1 MTDGTEYQSD
11 PETSKVR
18 RESRPTSGAS
28 TPNRRRVPPP
38 LPVRGGLRPP
48 MDRND
53 SSTSHYSEELNRG
66 QESANGQAGQ
76 GCVDTPPPAII
87 APAAQVYTGIASTQ
101 GYTTPT
107 GQVPTDGP
115 PGYEHH
121 DTSSGYS
128 VEKTGLSDEE
138 PAPYT
143 EHPDAASS
151 VQPPVAQAM
160 TARTEGMTE
169 GERLEW
175 EQYYAD
181 QQLAQQ
187 ANRLELHHGKEN
199 DSLR

>member
-1 MTDGTEYQSD
+1 
-11 PETSKVR
+11 
-18 RESRPTSGAS
+18 
-28 TPNRRRVPPP
+28 
-38 LPVRGGLRPP
+38 

-66 QESANGQAGQ
+66 QEPASGQAGQ
-76 GCVDTPPPAII
+76 GYADIPPPVV
-87 APAAQVYTGIASTQ
+87 APAAQVYTDIVSTQ
-101 GYTTPT
+101 EHTTPT

-121 DTSSGYS
+121 DTSSGYP
-128 VEKTGLSDEE
+128 VEKTGHSEE

-143 EHPDAASS
+143 EHPVAASS
-151 VQPPVAQAM
+151 AQPPVAHAP
-160 TARTEGMTE
+160 TAQTEGMTE

-187 ANRLELHHGKEN
+187 ANRLDLNHGKE
-199 DSLR
+199 DESLR

>member
-18 RESRPTSGAS
+18 YESRPTSGAS
-28 TPNRRRVPPP
+28 TPSRRRLPPP

-48 MDRND
+48 IDRND
-53 SSTSHYSEELNRG
+53 SSTSHYSDELNRG
-66 QESANGQAGQ
+66 QESAIGQ
-76 GCVDTPPPAII
+76 GQEGQGYADVPPPAI
-87 APAAQVYTGIASTQ
+87 APAAQVYTDIPSTQ
-101 GYTTPT
+101 EYTSPI
-107 GQVPTDGP
+107 GQTPTDGP

-121 DTSSGYS
+121 DSSGNYPA
-128 VEKTGLSDEE
+128 EKTGHTNE

-143 EHPDAASS
+143 EHSIGASS
-151 VQPPVAQAM
+151 TQSPVAQVSA
-160 TARTEGMTE
+160 AQTEGMTE

-187 ANRLELHHGKEN
+187 ANRLDLNHGKE
-199 DSLR
+199 DESLR